1 MFVRDLDLKDVVTFA
16 GKEYLVST
24 VQLTDTAMTF
34 DRLLFGISD
43 IQRYETMIF
52 AYNNGDLDYIDLY
65 CERYDTKEEAI
76 KGHNEIRKGR
86 EDAWAEVVSNENKA
100 YAKGAILDCKPL
112 QSKFLNEEILMNYME
127 KDKLYHFIAGLILSL
142 IGGYFNPLYGLI
154 LGIQA
159 GIGKEVYDYYDYGLF
174 DKKDMLFT
182 WLGAIIGYSVWNY

>member
-1 MFVRDLDLKDVVTFA
+1 MSVRDLDLKDVVTFA

-24 VQLTDTAMTF
+24 VQLTTTVMTL
-34 DRLLFGISD
+34 DRFLFGMSD

-52 AYNNGDLDYIDLY
+52 AYNNGNLDYTDLY

-112 QSKFLNEEILMNYME
+112 
-127 KDKLYHFIAGLILSL
+127 
-142 IGGYFNPLYGLI
+142 
-154 LGIQA
+154 
-159 GIGKEVYDYYDYGLF
+159 
-174 DKKDMLFT
+174 
-182 WLGAIIGYSVWNY
+182 

>member
-24 VQLTDTAMTF
+24 VQLTDTVVNF
-34 DRLLFGISD
+34 DRLLFGMSD

-52 AYNNGDLDYIDLY
+52 VYNNGDLDYIDLY

-86 EDAWAEVVSNENKA
+86 KYAWAEVVSNENKM

-112 QSKFLNEEILMNYME
+112 
-127 KDKLYHFIAGLILSL
+127 
-142 IGGYFNPLYGLI
+142 
-154 LGIQA
+154 
-159 GIGKEVYDYYDYGLF
+159 
-174 DKKDMLFT
+174 
-182 WLGAIIGYSVWNY
+182 

>member
-65 CERYDTKEEAI
+65 CERYNTKEEAI

-86 EDAWAEVVSNENKA
+86 EDVWAEVVSNENKR
-100 YAKGAILDCKPL
+100 YAKGAILECKPL
-112 QSKFLNEEILMNYME
+112 
-127 KDKLYHFIAGLILSL
+127 
-142 IGGYFNPLYGLI
+142 
-154 LGIQA
+154 
-159 GIGKEVYDYYDYGLF
+159 
-174 DKKDMLFT
+174 
-182 WLGAIIGYSVWNY
+182 

>member
-24 VQLTDTAMTF
+24 VQLTTTVMTL
-34 DRLLFGISD
+34 DRFLFGMSD

-52 AYNNGDLDYIDLY
+52 AYNNGDLDYIDFY
-65 CERYDTKEEAI
+65 CERYDTKDEAI

-112 QSKFLNEEILMNYME
+112 
-127 KDKLYHFIAGLILSL
+127 
-142 IGGYFNPLYGLI
+142 
-154 LGIQA
+154 
-159 GIGKEVYDYYDYGLF
+159 
-174 DKKDMLFT
+174 
-182 WLGAIIGYSVWNY
+182 

>member
-34 DRLLFGISD
+34 DSILFGMSD
-43 IQRYETMIF
+43 IHRYETMIF

-76 KGHNEIRKGR
+76 KGHKGMRKGR
-86 EDAWAEVVSNENKA
+86 EDTWAEVVSNENKA

-112 QSKFLNEEILMNYME
+112 
-127 KDKLYHFIAGLILSL
+127 
-142 IGGYFNPLYGLI
+142 
-154 LGIQA
+154 
-159 GIGKEVYDYYDYGLF
+159 
-174 DKKDMLFT
+174 
-182 WLGAIIGYSVWNY
+182 